1 MSPQSQQKFNTLT
14 GSLLLV
20 LGLFAWGTAVF
31 YALVPNK
38 EVPPP
43 VITAPQVDLTSCTRA
58 LVDLGYQASVNS
70 TTKAVEA
77 FERIGDDPERQL
89 EKASLGVKVCGLQL
103 QTFCAGEGC
112 TPRPGISFSL
122 VEPSLQPEKKPA
134 EAAKPTGS
142 APAAGANPISAK
154 K

>member
-1 MSPQSQQKFNTLT
+1 MTPQSQQKFNTLT

-43 VITAPQVDLTSCTRA
+43 VITAPLVDQQSCVRA
-58 LVDLGYQASVNS
+58 LVDLGYQASVNN

-103 QTFCAGEGC
+103 QAFCAGEGC
-112 TPRPGISFSL
+112 TPRPGISFTL
-122 VEPSLQPEKKPA
+122 VEPMPEPDKKQA
-134 EAAKPTGS
+134 EAAKPTNG
-142 APAAGANPISAK
+142 AATKSTAASQK